1 MDPAVTGRLA
11 EGQAAAS
18 PGMKYKHYSPKAEV
32 TLVAR
37 QRRGVPGVCQRPAR
51 GGHLRD
57 GLLRRGGGACKAL
70 LRVRG
75 GGGNHLTQAREL
87 FLLLRQLDD
96 LGARAVY
103 VRTPATDGV
112 GLAVY
117 NRLIRAAA
125 FHFVELGGPGGEGG
139 YQ

>member
-1 MDPAVTGRLA
+1 MVFSGEGEGLAKPFFEYGA
-11 EGQAAAS
+11 EG
-18 PGMKYKHYSPKAEV
+18 
-32 TLVAR
+32 
-37 QRRGVPGVCQRPAR
+37 
-51 GGHLRD
+51 D
-57 GLLRRGGGACKAL
+57 
-70 LRVRG
+70 
-75 GGGNHLTQAREL
+75 HLTQAREL

-125 FHFVELGGPGGEGG
+125 FHFVELDGPAGREDTNE
-139 YQ
+139 